1 MPLQGN
7 DSLWNALQDAN
18 KNRARVYFEF
28 FRVVEGRYGRAAA
41 VDICKEAIRNWGRG
55 QADELKAQLANDF
68 LGLSRSFVFAPDG
81 GAMFRPRVD
90 RCDGEGL
97 DVQFEAC
104 PLKSAWLEAGM
115 AETDVALF
123 CEMASQADYGA
134 LEAAGFWVT
143 IETWKPG
150 CKGCCSLKIRRIAPN
165 LV

>member
-7 DSLWNALQDAN
+7 DALWNALQDAS

-28 FRVVEGRYGRAAA
+28 FRAVEGRYGRAAA

-55 QADELKAQLANDF
+55 QAGELKAQLTSDF
-68 LGLSRSFVFAPDG
+68 LGLSRSF
-81 GAMFRPRVD
+81 
-90 RCDGEGL
+90 
-97 DVQFEAC
+97 
-104 PLKSAWLEAGM
+104 
-115 AETDVALF
+115 F